1 MRNCTE
7 ILRTVR
13 LRVHSSPGSPPA
25 SPRSALRCSVPSR
38 SATFTSSGAPSL
50 PHDASN
56 PPLSAILG
64 WACQVATCFS
74 LHSQHRFLPTSAI
87 APLSAKRPAPQSQVH
102 AAHVYERPRLRQP
115 SGVSPFRPT
124 TLRSIS
130 SYLPTI
136 SAEEEHFLGIP
147 HVYPLIFAPHHRR
160 HPPSTKKMLLFSR
173 DAVQPTPMEPETGHR
188 PPNTPDHQPQSPE
201 RRPKYQKEGRPPSRM
216 AFPTHRRQPLRSL
229 RAVHASFLCVFMM
242 SSTPRMSAAPATT
255 TTSAMSAPV

>member
-1 MRNCTE
+1 MRNCTKM
-7 ILRTVR
+7 LRTVH

-25 SPRSALRCSVPSR
+25 SPHSALRCSVPSR

-56 PPLSAILG
+56 PLSAILG
-64 WACQVATCFS
+64 WACQVAGPVFLAFPTPLPPHQRDCSTLSQKTHPTIADTRGTCLRAS
-74 LHSQHRFLPTSAI
+74 TI
-87 APLSAKRPAPQSQVH
+87 APTIRRFSVSA
-102 AAHVYERPRLRQP
+102 PRRSDP
-115 SGVSPFRPT
+115 SA
-124 TLRSIS
+124 

-147 HVYPLIFAPHHRR
+147 HVYPLIFATRHRR

-173 DAVQPTPMEPETGHR
+173 DTVQPTPMEPTTGRR
-188 PPNTPDHQPQSPE
+188 PPNTPDHQSQSPE
-201 RRPKYQKEGRPPSRM
+201 QRPKYQKEGRPPSRM
-216 AFPTHRRQPLRSL
+216 AFPTDRRQPLRSL